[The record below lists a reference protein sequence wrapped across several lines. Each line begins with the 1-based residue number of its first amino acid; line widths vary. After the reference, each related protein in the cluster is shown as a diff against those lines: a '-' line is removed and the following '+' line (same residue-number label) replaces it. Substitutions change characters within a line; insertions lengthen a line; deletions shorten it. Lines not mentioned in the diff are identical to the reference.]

1 MDIKPMSMYFKY
13 EGKARP
19 EIKSAST
26 FDAIL
31 AGERTGTTRFPDWYK
46 WNPAL
51 YEQLKQIPPGAE
63 LKFFDTPKM
72 NQQSRV
78 VTVRTVPTKRSQS
91 LGLGGSAHELTYQ
104 DLVDNPQW
112 LELWSKR
119 EGWSPSEGLNFFRKY
134 GKGTQIPFELVG
146 DNRIATPVQS
156 PWLIQNNIYSKSP
169 DPFLRAL
176 TNPTLR
182 AKDLKYPYE
191 VQYSG
196 YKFADADSAFFGLRE
211 ALPEDM
217 NLELLADINAAKFMQ
232 NPKLMDTLV
241 KRSNGDVES
250 YLNTLVHRTGKNSP
264 KWEGEGLQ
272 SRAIQALNTG
282 YSRAVQGQLAV
293 EAQVRDLI
301 SKGYDPMQ
309 SKSLLRYSS
318 QLRLPLNQMVQRSLI
333 LNAQP
338 ETSNNRIAAP
348 LATGKNIEPDIFAS
362 RPYTPPQR
370 VSPDLG
376 QQYLAM
382 QDDLADLAYAAQSQY
397 GLRDMA
403 SSYYP

>member
-51 YEQLKQIPPGAE
+51 YEQLKQIPPGTE

-72 NQQSRV
+72 TNDSRV
-78 VTVRTVPTKRSQS
+78 VTVRTVPTKRSKS

-146 DNRIATPVQS
+146 DNRIATPMPIRQ
-156 PWLIQNNIYSKSP
+156 
-169 DPFLRAL
+169 
-176 TNPTLR
+176 
-182 AKDLKYPYE
+182 
-191 VQYSG
+191 
-196 YKFADADSAFFGLRE
+196 ADS
-211 ALPEDM
+211 
-217 NLELLADINAAKFMQ
+217 
-232 NPKLMDTLV
+232 V
-241 KRSNGDVES
+241 S
-250 YLNTLVHRTGKNSP
+250 
-264 KWEGEGLQ
+264 
-272 SRAIQALNTG
+272 
-282 YSRAVQGQLAV
+282 
-293 EAQVRDLI
+293 
-301 SKGYDPMQ
+301 
-309 SKSLLRYSS
+309 
-318 QLRLPLNQMVQRSLI
+318 
-333 LNAQP
+333 
-338 ETSNNRIAAP
+338 
-348 LATGKNIEPDIFAS
+348 FAS

-403 SSYYP
+403 SSMYP